1 LHPRA
6 SRTIPLTAPAR
17 TAPPRAD
24 ERLSTDIHAGDP
36 LSELTPHRPLIPEV
50 GERSRGPVLRSQLT
64 PQADAPRDGVPL
76 RDYLNSIRRYWWL
89 VAAAAAVS
97 VGLTVWRITRELPV
111 YMASTSVRLRD
122 NSTRMSGDLAS
133 TGGSPASEQL
143 SGYYSDPVLSQIQV
157 LKSRAVAAMV
167 VDSLGLRL
175 QPEKPDFPYGS
186 MGRVAVNSAAR
197 PGDTMTVTFARDG
210 VSGTL
215 RGQRA
220 RAAYGQP
227 LQLPGVEVTFVSRPA
242 ALSTTRFAV
251 LSPELATTLLMGRV
265 DARPRELTN
274 FLDISFT
281 AYDPVLAQRVADAT
295 AQSFQELNA
304 TSAQQ
309 ESRRRAIFVAEQL
322 RSTDSLLMTAQMQ
335 LSGFRRSVNAFSPQ
349 EKFRSTQEGLAN
361 LRLRR
366 EELSQEKRIYE
377 QMNQALTRGG
387 ARESD
392 QIAAMAASPQ
402 VANNAGL
409 ISLYQEM
416 LRYQM
421 VRDSLTTGRFSNAVS
436 NPDVQRVDSLLATA
450 RGRLS
455 SAVAAR
461 ATALEAQL
469 GVIDG
474 LMTADAASVSQL
486 PDAEAEEQRLRR
498 QVETLQKLADDL
510 LREQQKAR
518 IDQAVEAGQV
528 EVVDRALVP
537 GGPMGRNGKKRIF
550 FAMLVGL
557 LIGGSGAL
565 VIDRMNTALYGR
577 EEIESLLH
585 LPVLAIVPRVSLD
598 APRGRRGRLRLPAA
612 GALVRRAPTPA
623 EGLITVSDLHSAGSQ
638 AFRKL
643 RTHLIFSTGGDPL
656 RSLLI
661 TSPTASEGKSS
672 VSSNLAVTFA
682 QQKLRVLLID
692 ADMRRAR
699 LHTLFQVERLPGL
712 TEVLARQN
720 TLEEVIRVTSID
732 GLHLLP
738 AGTLVPNVSEL
749 LGSERMTAVMAELS
763 TRYDLL
769 VVDTPPVLAAA
780 DAEILAVQT
789 DATLIVVRAG
799 QTERQSAQYAVQ
811 QLRAVGARVVGAVLN
826 DPDEK
831 VAGYGRYTYYYDYY
845 SKDAEA

>member
-1 LHPRA
+1 M
-6 SRTIPLTAPAR
+6 
-17 TAPPRAD
+17 
-24 ERLSTDIHAGDP
+24 
-36 LSELTPHRPLIPEV
+36 SELTTQTPLVPEV
-50 GERSRGPVLRSQLT
+50 AERAPHGPVLRSQLT
-64 PQADAPRDGVPL
+64 PQADEPRDGIPL
-76 RDYLNSIRRYWWL
+76 RDYLNAIRRYWWL
-89 VAAAAAVS
+89 VAVAAVVS
-97 VGLTVWRITRELPV
+97 VGYAAWRISRELPV

-122 NSTRMSGDLAS
+122 PSARMSGELGNAP
-133 TGGSPASEQL
+133 GSPNEQL
-143 SGYYSDPVLSQIQV
+143 TGYYSDPVLSQIQV

-167 VDSLGLRL
+167 VDSLGLQL
-175 QPEKPDFPYGS
+175 SPEKPDFPYGS
-186 MGRVAVNSAAR
+186 LGRIAVNSAAR
-197 PGDTMTVTFARDG
+197 PGDTLVATFGRDG
-210 VSGTL
+210 ASGTL
-215 RGQRA
+215 RGQTA

-242 ALSTTRFAV
+242 LPSARFGV
-251 LSPELATTLLMGRV
+251 LSRELATTLLMGRI

-281 AYDPVLAQRVADAT
+281 AYDPNLAQRVADAT
-295 AQSFQELNA
+295 AQSFQQLNA
-304 TSAQQ
+304 ASAQQ
-309 ESRRRAIFVAEQL
+309 ASRRRSLFVAEQL
-322 RSTDSLLMTAQMQ
+322 RSTDSLLLAAQMQ
-335 LSGFRRSVNAFSPQ
+335 LSGFRKSVNAFSPQ
-349 EKFRSTQEGLAN
+349 EKFRNTQEGLTN
-361 LRLRR
+361 LRLHR
-366 EELSQEKRIYE
+366 EEVDQEKRIYD
-377 QMNQALTRGG
+377 QMYLALARGG
-387 ARESD
+387 GTAQETD

-402 VANNAGL
+402 VATNGGL
-409 ISLYQEM
+409 VALYQQM
-416 LRYQM
+416 LRYQTL
-421 VRDSLTTGRFSNAVS
+421 RDSLTTGRFSSATT
-436 NPDVQRVDSLLATA
+436 NPDVQRVDSLVATS
-450 RGRLS
+450 RSRLT
-455 SAVAAR
+455 SAVGAR
-461 ATALEAQL
+461 ATALAAQL
-469 GVIDG
+469 RVMDG
-474 LMTADAASVSQL
+474 LMSADAASVAQL

-498 QVETLQKLADDL
+498 QVETLQTLADDL

-550 FAMLVGL
+550 FALLVGL

-565 VIDRMNTALYGR
+565 VIDRLNTALYGR

-585 LPVLAIVPRVSLD
+585 LPVLAIVPRVSQD
-598 APRGRRGRLRLPAA
+598 APRGRRKRLKLP
-612 GALVRRAPTPA
+612 GGNALVRRAPTPA
-623 EGLITVSDLHSAGSQ
+623 EGLITVTDLHSAGSQ

-656 RSLLI
+656 RSLLV

-699 LHTLFQVERLPGL
+699 LHSLFDVERLPGL

-720 TLEEVIRVTSID
+720 TLEEVIHPTAVD

-749 LGSERMTAVMAELS
+749 LGSERMTAVLAELGS
-763 TRYDLL
+763 RYDLL

-789 DATLIVVRAG
+789 DATLVVVRAG

-831 VAGYGRYTYYYDYY
+831 VASYGRYTYYYDYY
-845 SKDAEA
+845 SKDAVT

>member
-1 LHPRA
+1 M
-6 SRTIPLTAPAR
+6 
-17 TAPPRAD
+17 
-24 ERLSTDIHAGDP
+24 
-36 LSELTPHRPLIPEV
+36 SELTTQKPLVPAEV
-50 GERSRGPVLRSQLT
+50 SERSPRGPVLRSQLT
-64 PQADAPRDGVPL
+64 PQADEPRDGVPL
-76 RDYLNSIRRYWWL
+76 REYLDAIRRYWWL
-89 VAAAAAVS
+89 VAAAAVIS
-97 VGLTVWRITRELPV
+97 VALAGWRMSRELPI
-111 YMASTSVRLRD
+111 YLASTSVRLRD
-122 NSTRMSGDLAS
+122 PTTRIAGEL
-133 TGGSPASEQL
+133 GNGSPGSASEQL

-157 LKSRAVAAMV
+157 LKSRAVAALV

-175 QPEKPDFPYGS
+175 LPQKPDFPWGIVS
-186 MGRVAVNSAAR
+186 QLTVNSAAR
-197 PGDTMTVTFARDG
+197 DGDTLTVTFAANG
-210 VSGTL
+210 VTGTL
-215 RGQRA
+215 RGVRSTA
-220 RAAYGQP
+220 LYGQP
-227 LQLPGVEVTFVSRPA
+227 LQLPGVSVVFGSRPA
-242 ALSTTRFAV
+242 ELPSERFVIVSRDLAV
-251 LSPELATTLLMGRV
+251 SLTMGRV

-274 FLDISFT
+274 FLDIVYT
-281 AYDPVLAQRVADAT
+281 AYDPHLAQRVADAT
-295 AQSFQELNA
+295 AAAFQQLNA

-309 ESRRRAIFVAEQL
+309 ASRRRALFVEEQL
-322 RSTDSLLMTAQMQ
+322 RSTDSLLMAAQMQ

-349 EKFRSTQEGLAN
+349 ETFRITTENLTE

-366 EELSQEKRIYE
+366 EEIEQERRVYD
-377 QMNQALTRGG
+377 QMYQGLVGN
-387 ARESD
+387 SMD
-392 QIAAMAASPQ
+392 QVAAMAATPQ
-402 VANNAGL
+402 VSNNGGL
-409 ISLYQEM
+409 LGLYQQ
-416 LRYQM
+416 LVRYQS
-421 VRDSLTTGRFSNAVS
+421 VRDSLTTGRFSVATT
-436 NPDVQRVDSLLATA
+436 NPDIQRLDSLSLSAKN
-450 RGRLS
+450 RLT
-455 SAVAAR
+455 SAVGSR
-461 ATALEAQL
+461 ATALAAQL
-469 GVIDG
+469 RVMDG
-474 LMTADAASVSQL
+474 LMASDAAAVRQL

-550 FAMLVGL
+550 FALLVGL

-565 VIDRMNTALYGR
+565 VLDRLNTALYGR

-585 LPVLAIVPRVSLD
+585 LPVLAIVPRVTLD
-598 APRGRRGRLRLPAA
+598 GPRRRGRLRLPASA
-612 GALVRRAPTPA
+612 GKALARRKAPSPT
-623 EGLITVSDLHSAGSQ
+623 EGLITVTDLHSAGSQ

-656 RSLLI
+656 RTLLI

-682 QQKLRVLLID
+682 QQKLRVLLVD

-699 LHTLFQVERLPGL
+699 LHTLFEVDRLPGL
-712 TEVLARQN
+712 TEVLARQA
-720 TLEEVIRVTSID
+720 TLEEVIRPTQID

-749 LGSERMTAVMAELS
+749 LGSERMSAAMAELS
-763 TRYDLL
+763 ARYDLL

-789 DATLIVVRAG
+789 DATIVVVRAG

-831 VAGYGRYTYYYDYY
+831 VASYGRYTYYYDYY
-845 SKDAEA
+845 SKDGAER

>member
-1 LHPRA
+1 V
-6 SRTIPLTAPAR
+6 
-17 TAPPRAD
+17 
-24 ERLSTDIHAGDP
+24 
-36 LSELTPHRPLIPEV
+36 SELTTQTPLLPEV
-50 GERSRGPVLRSQLT
+50 AERAPRGPVLRSQLT
-64 PQADAPRDGVPL
+64 PQADEPRDGIPL
-76 RDYLNSIRRYWWL
+76 RDYLNAIRRYWWL
-89 VAAAAAVS
+89 VAAAAVIS
-97 VGLTVWRITRELPV
+97 VGYATWRMSRELPV
-111 YMASTSVRLRD
+111 YLASTSVRLRD
-122 NSTRMSGDLAS
+122 PSDRMSGELGAS
-133 TGGSPASEQL
+133 AGANNEQL
-143 SGYYSDPVLSQIQV
+143 TGYYSDPVLSQIQV
-157 LKSRAVAAMV
+157 LRSRAVAALV
-167 VDSLGLRL
+167 VDSVGLRL
-175 QPEKPDFPYGS
+175 RPEKPDFPYAS
-186 MGRVAVNSAAR
+186 IGRVAVNSAAR
-197 PGDTMTVTFARDG
+197 PGDTLVASFGDRA
-210 VSGTL
+210 VSATL
-215 RGQRA
+215 RGQTA
-220 RAAYGQP
+220 RAAYGQA

-242 ALSTTRFAV
+242 LPSARFAV
-251 LSPELATTLLMGRV
+251 LSRELATTLLMGGIN
-265 DARPRELTN
+265 ARPREFTN
-274 FLDISFT
+274 FLDISYT
-281 AYDPVLAQRVADAT
+281 AYDPHLAQRVADAT
-295 AQSFQELNA
+295 AQSFQQVNA
-304 TSAQQ
+304 ASAQQ
-309 ESRRRAIFVAEQL
+309 ASRRRALFVAEQL
-322 RSTDSLLMTAQMQ
+322 RSTDSLLMAAQMQ
-335 LSGFRRSVNAFSPQ
+335 LSGFRKSVNAFSPQ

-366 EELSQEKRIYE
+366 EELDQEKRIYD
-377 QMNQALTRGG
+377 QMYQALSGG
-387 ARESD
+387 GTIAQQTD

-402 VANNAGL
+402 VANNGGL
-409 ISLYQEM
+409 ITLYQQM
-416 LRYQM
+416 LRYQTL
-421 VRDSLTTGRFSNAVS
+421 RDSLTTGRFSSAVS
-436 NPDVQRVDSLLATA
+436 NPDVQRVDSLVATS
-450 RGRLS
+450 RSRLV
-455 SAVAAR
+455 SAVGAR
-461 ATALEAQL
+461 STALAAQL
-469 GVIDG
+469 RVMDG
-474 LMTADAASVSQL
+474 LMSADAASVAQL

-498 QVETLQKLADDL
+498 QVETLQTLADDL

-537 GGPMGRNGKKRIF
+537 GGPMGRNGKKRVF
-550 FAMLVGL
+550 FALLVGL

-565 VIDRMNTALYGR
+565 VLDRLNTALYGR

-598 APRGRRGRLRLPAA
+598 APRGPRPRLRLP
-612 GALVRRAPTPA
+612 GGKALVRRAPTPA
-623 EGLITVSDLHSAGSQ
+623 EGLITVTDLHSAGSQ

-643 RTHLIFSTGGDPL
+643 RTHLIFSTGGEPL

-699 LHTLFQVERLPGL
+699 LHTLFSVERLPGL

-720 TLEEVIRVTSID
+720 TLEEVIHPTAID

-763 TRYDLL
+763 ARYDLL

-789 DATLIVVRAG
+789 DATLVVVRAG

-831 VAGYGRYTYYYDYY
+831 VASYGRYTYYYDYY
-845 SKDAEA
+845 SKDTKA

>member
-1 LHPRA
+1 V
-6 SRTIPLTAPAR
+6 
-17 TAPPRAD
+17 
-24 ERLSTDIHAGDP
+24 
-36 LSELTPHRPLIPEV
+36 SELTTQKPLLPEV
-50 GERSRGPVLRSQLT
+50 AERTPRGPVLRSQLT
-64 PQADAPRDGVPL
+64 PQDDAPRDGIPL
-76 RDYLNSIRRYWWL
+76 RDYLNAIRRYWWL
-89 VAAAAAVS
+89 VAAAAVVS
-97 VGLTVWRITRELPV
+97 VAISAWKITRALPV

-122 NSTRMSGDLAS
+122 PSDRMSGNLGSA
-133 TGGSPASEQL
+133 GGAPNEGL
-143 SGYYSDPVLSQIQV
+143 SGYYTDPVLSQIQV
-157 LKSRAVAAMV
+157 LKSRAVAALV
-167 VDSLGLRL
+167 VDSLGLQL
-175 QPEKPDFPYGS
+175 MPEKPDFPYATLGHI
-186 MGRVAVNSAAR
+186 AVNSAAR
-197 PGDTMTVTFARDG
+197 PGDTLQVTFAADG

-227 LQLPGVEVTFVSRPA
+227 LQLPGVEITFLSRPA
-242 ALSTTRFAV
+242 LASASFSV
-251 LSPELATTLLMGRV
+251 LSREVATTLLRGRI

-281 AYDPVLAQRVADAT
+281 AFDPTLAQRVADAT
-295 AQSFQELNA
+295 ALNFQLLNA

-309 ESRRRAIFVAEQL
+309 ASRRRALFVQEQL
-322 RSTDSLLMTAQMQ
+322 HSTDSLLMTAQMQ
-335 LSGFRRSVNAFSPQ
+335 LSNFRKSVNTFSPQ
-349 EKFRSTQEGLAN
+349 ERFRSTQEGLAN

-366 EELSQEKRIYE
+366 EELDQEKRVYD
-377 QMNQALTRGG
+377 QMYQALSRGTG
-387 ARESD
+387 NQVSD

-402 VANNAGL
+402 VASNGGL
-409 ISLYQEM
+409 VTLYQ
-416 LRYQM
+416 QM
-421 VRDSLTTGRFSNAVS
+421 VHYQTLRDSLTTGRFSSAIS
-436 NPDVQRVDSLLATA
+436 NPDVQRLDSLAATS
-450 RGRLS
+450 RSRLT
-455 SAVAAR
+455 SAVSAR
-461 ATALEAQL
+461 ATALTAQL
-469 GVIDG
+469 RVMDG

-498 QVETLQKLADDL
+498 QVETLQTLADDL

-537 GGPMGRNGKKRIF
+537 GGPMGRNGKKRMF
-550 FAMLVGL
+550 FALLLGL
-557 LIGGSGAL
+557 LIGASGAL
-565 VIDRMNTALYGR
+565 VIDRLNTALYGR
-577 EEIESLLH
+577 EEIEALLH
-585 LPVLAIVPRVSLD
+585 LPVLAIVPRVTLD
-598 APRGRRGRLRLPAA
+598 APKGPRGRLRLPGGKAV
-612 GALVRRAPTPA
+612 VRRAPTPA

-643 RTHLIFSTGGDPL
+643 RTHLIFSTGGEPL

-699 LHTLFQVERLPGL
+699 LHTLFSVERLPGL
-712 TEVLARQN
+712 TEVLARQS
-720 TLEEVIRVTSID
+720 TLEEVIRPTAID

-749 LGSERMTAVMAELS
+749 LGSERMTAVLAELS
-763 TRYDLL
+763 SRYDLL

-789 DATLIVVRAG
+789 DATLVVVRAG
-799 QTERQSAQYAVQ
+799 QTERQPAQYAVQ

-831 VAGYGRYTYYYDYY
+831 VASYGRYTYYYDYY
-845 SKDAEA
+845 SNDAKA

>member
-1 LHPRA
+1 MIASALARA
-6 SRTIPLTAPAR
+6 G
-17 TAPPRAD
+17 PPFRFP
-24 ERLSTDIHAGDP
+24 GDSV
-36 LSELTPHRPLIPEV
+36 SELTTQKPLVPEM
-50 GERSRGPVLRSQLT
+50 GGHAPRGPVLRSQLT
-64 PQADAPRDGVPL
+64 PQDDEPRDGVPL
-76 RDYLNSIRRYWWL
+76 RDYLNAIRRYWWL
-89 VAAAAAVS
+89 VAAAAVVS
-97 VGLTVWRITRELPV
+97 VAISAWRITRALPV

-122 NSTRMSGDLAS
+122 PAARMSGSLGSAGGAAS
-133 TGGSPASEQL
+133 DQL
-143 SGYYSDPVLSQIQV
+143 NGYYTDPVQSQIQV
-157 LKSRAVAAMV
+157 LKSRAVAALV
-167 VDSLGLRL
+167 VDSVGLQL
-175 QPEKPDFPYGS
+175 QPEKPDYPYRTI
-186 MGRVAVNSAAR
+186 GRIAVNSAAR
-197 PGDTMTVTFARDG
+197 PGDTLVVSFGSGG

-242 ALSTTRFAV
+242 LPTARFAV
-251 LSPELATTLLMGRV
+251 LSRELAITLLAGRIG
-265 DARPRELTN
+265 ARPRELTN
-274 FLDISFT
+274 FLDISYT
-281 AYDPVLAQRVADAT
+281 AYDPDLAQRVADAT
-295 AQSFQELNA
+295 AQSFQQLNA
-304 TSAQQ
+304 QSAQQ
-309 ESRRRAIFVAEQL
+309 ASRRRAQFVAEQL
-322 RSTDSLLMTAQMQ
+322 RSTDSLLMAAQMQ
-335 LSGFRRSVNAFSPQ
+335 LSSFRKGVNAFSPQ
-349 EKFRSTQEGLAN
+349 EKFRNTQEGLAN

-366 EELSQEKRIYE
+366 EELDQEKRIYE
-377 QMNQALTRGG
+377 QMYAALAQGG

-402 VANNAGL
+402 VASNPGL
-409 ISLYQEM
+409 VALYQQM
-416 LRYQM
+416 LRYQT
-421 VRDSLTTGRFSNAVS
+421 VRDSLTTGRFSSAVS
-436 NPDVQRVDSLLATA
+436 NPDVQRVDSLVATA
-450 RGRLS
+450 RGRLT

-461 ATALEAQL
+461 ATALAAQL
-469 GVIDG
+469 RVTDG
-474 LMTADAASVSQL
+474 LMSADAASVSQL

-498 QVETLQKLADDL
+498 QVETLQTLADDL

-537 GGPMGRNGKKRIF
+537 GGPMGRNGKKRVF
-550 FAMLVGL
+550 FALLVGL

-565 VIDRMNTALYGR
+565 VLDRLNTALYSR

-585 LPVLAIVPRVSLD
+585 VPVLAIVPRVTLD
-598 APRGRRGRLRLPAA
+598 GPKGRKKLKLP
-612 GALVRRAPTPA
+612 GGKALVRRAPTPA

-682 QQKLRVLLID
+682 QQNLRVLLID

-699 LHTLFQVERLPGL
+699 LHTLFDVPRLPGL

-720 TLEEVIRVTSID
+720 TLEEVIRLTPID

-749 LGSERMTAVMAELS
+749 LGSERMSAVMAELS
-763 TRYDLL
+763 SRYDLL

-780 DAEILAVQT
+780 DAEILAVQA
-789 DATLIVVRAG
+789 DATLVVVRAG
-799 QTERQSAQYAVQ
+799 QTERQSAQ
-811 QLRAVGARVVGAVLN
+811 
-826 DPDEK
+826 
-831 VAGYGRYTYYYDYY
+831 
-845 SKDAEA
+845 

>member
-1 LHPRA
+1 M
-6 SRTIPLTAPAR
+6 
-17 TAPPRAD
+17 
-24 ERLSTDIHAGDP
+24 
-36 LSELTPHRPLIPEV
+36 SELTTQKPLVPEL
-50 GERSRGPVLRSQLT
+50 GGAPRGPVLRSQLT
-64 PQADAPRDGVPL
+64 PQADEPRDGVPL
-76 RDYLNSIRRYWWL
+76 REYLHALRRYWWL
-89 VAAAAAVS
+89 VAAAAMVS
-97 VGLTVWRITRELPV
+97 VGIVGWRMTHELPV

-122 NSTRMSGDLAS
+122 NSTRMSGDL
-133 TGGSPASEQL
+133 GGAGGGASEQL
-143 SGYYSDPVLSQIQV
+143 TGYYSDPVLSQIQV

-175 QPEKPDFPYGS
+175 QPEKPDFPYAS
-186 MGRVAVNSAAR
+186 VGRVAVNSAAR
-197 PGDTMTVTFARDG
+197 PGDTVRVTFTASG
-210 VSGTL
+210 VSGVM
-215 RGQRA
+215 RGRAA

-227 LQLPGVEVTFVSRPA
+227 LQLPGTEITFVSRPSLA
-242 ALSTTRFAV
+242 SARFTV
-251 LSPELATTLLMGRV
+251 LSRELATTLLMGRIN
-265 DARPRELTN
+265 ARPRELTN

-295 AQSFQELNA
+295 AESFQEINA
-304 TSAQQ
+304 ASAQQ
-309 ESRRRAIFVAEQL
+309 ASRRRALFVAEQL
-322 RSTDSLLMTAQMQ
+322 RSTDSLLMAAQMQ
-335 LSGFRRSVNAFSPQ
+335 LSGFRKSVNAFSPQ
-349 EKFRSTQEGLAN
+349 EKFRSTQEGLTN

-366 EELSQEKRIYE
+366 EEIDQEKRIYE
-377 QMNQALTRGG
+377 QMYQALTQGG

-402 VANNAGL
+402 VSANPGL
-409 ISLYQEM
+409 VSLYQQM
-416 LRYQM
+416 LRYQTL
-421 VRDSLTTGRFSNAVS
+421 RDSLTTGRFSSAVS
-436 NPDVQRVDSLLATA
+436 NPDVQRVDSLVATS
-450 RGRLS
+450 RGRLT

-461 ATALEAQL
+461 ATALAAQL
-469 GVIDG
+469 RVTDG
-474 LMTADAASVSQL
+474 LMSSDAASVSQL

-537 GGPMGRNGKKRIF
+537 GGPMGRNGKKRVL
-550 FAMLVGL
+550 FALLVGL

-565 VIDRMNTALYGR
+565 VVDRLNTALYGR

-585 LPVLAIVPRVSLD
+585 LPVLAIIPRVSL
-598 APRGRRGRLRLPAA
+598 AGPRRRRLRLPR
-612 GALVRRAPTPA
+612 GTALVRRAPTSA
-623 EGLITVSDLHSAGSQ
+623 EGLITVTDLHSAGSQ

-643 RTHLIFSTGGDPL
+643 RTHLIFSTGGEPL

-699 LHTLFQVERLPGL
+699 LHTLFDLDRLPGL

-720 TLEEVIRVTSID
+720 TLEEVIRLTPID

-749 LGSERMTAVMAELS
+749 LGSERMTAVMADLS
-763 TRYDLL
+763 ARYDLL

-789 DATLIVVRAG
+789 DATLVVVRAG

-831 VAGYGRYTYYYDYY
+831 VASYGRYTYYYDYY
-845 SKDAEA
+845 SKDAAE

>member
-1 LHPRA
+1 
-6 SRTIPLTAPAR
+6 
-17 TAPPRAD
+17 
-24 ERLSTDIHAGDP
+24 E
-36 LSELTPHRPLIPEV
+36 
-50 GERSRGPVLRSQLT
+50 
-64 PQADAPRDGVPL
+64 
-76 RDYLNSIRRYWWL
+76 
-89 VAAAAAVS
+89 
-97 VGLTVWRITRELPV
+97 
-111 YMASTSVRLRD
+111 
-122 NSTRMSGDLAS
+122 
-133 TGGSPASEQL
+133 
-143 SGYYSDPVLSQIQV
+143 
-157 LKSRAVAAMV
+157 
-167 VDSLGLRL
+167 
-175 QPEKPDFPYGS
+175 
-186 MGRVAVNSAAR
+186 
-197 PGDTMTVTFARDG
+197 G

-242 ALSTTRFAV
+242 ALSTARFAV
-251 LSPELATTLLMGRV
+251 LSRELATTLLMGRV

-274 FLDISFT
+274 FLDISYT

-295 AQSFQELNA
+295 AQSFQQLNA
-304 TSAQQ
+304 ASAQQ
-309 ESRRRAIFVAEQL
+309 ASRRRAQFVAEQL
-322 RSTDSLLMTAQMQ
+322 RSTDSLLMAAQMQ
-335 LSGFRRSVNAFSPQ
+335 LSGFRKSVNAFSPQ
-349 EKFRSTQEGLAN
+349 EKFRNTQEGLAN

-366 EELSQEKRIYE
+366 EELDQEKRVYD
-377 QMNQALTRGG
+377 QMYQALSRGTG
-387 ARESD
+387 AQVTD

-402 VANNAGL
+402 VASNGGL
-409 ISLYQEM
+409 VALYQQLM
-416 LRYQM
+416 HYQT

-436 NPDVQRVDSLLATA
+436 NPDVQRLDSLVATSH
-450 RGRLS
+450 GRLT
-455 SAVAAR
+455 SAVSAR
-461 ATALEAQL
+461 ATALAAQL
-469 GVIDG
+469 RVMDG

-498 QVETLQKLADDL
+498 QVETLQTLADDL

-550 FAMLVGL
+550 FALLVGL

-565 VIDRMNTALYGR
+565 MLDRLNTALYSR

-585 LPVLAIVPRVSLD
+585 VPVLAIVPRVSLD
-598 APRGRRGRLRLPAA
+598 GPKGRKKLKLP
-612 GALVRRAPTPA
+612 GGKALVRRAPTAA

-699 LHTLFQVERLPGL
+699 LHTLFDVERLPGL

-720 TLEEVIRVTSID
+720 TLEEVIRLTQID

-763 TRYDLL
+763 ARYDLL

-780 DAEILAVQT
+780 DAEILAVQA
-789 DATLIVVRAG
+789 DATLVVVRAG

-831 VAGYGRYTYYYDYY
+831 VASYGRYTYYYDYY
-845 SKDAEA
+845 SKDASG

>member
-1 LHPRA
+1 M
-6 SRTIPLTAPAR
+6 PL
-17 TAPPRAD
+17 
-24 ERLSTDIHAGDP
+24 
-36 LSELTPHRPLIPEV
+36 
-50 GERSRGPVLRSQLT
+50 
-64 PQADAPRDGVPL
+64 
-76 RDYLNSIRRYWWL
+76 
-89 VAAAAAVS
+89 
-97 VGLTVWRITRELPV
+97 
-111 YMASTSVRLRD
+111 
-122 NSTRMSGDLAS
+122 
-133 TGGSPASEQL
+133 
-143 SGYYSDPVLSQIQV
+143 
-157 LKSRAVAAMV
+157 
-167 VDSLGLRL
+167 
-175 QPEKPDFPYGS
+175 KPDFPYVS
-186 MGRVAVNSAAR
+186 VARVAVNSAAR
-197 PGDTMTVTFARDG
+197 PGDTLSLAFGGDG
-210 VSGTL
+210 VAGTL

-220 RAAYGQP
+220 QALYGRS
-227 LQLPGVEVTFVSRPA
+227 LELPGVSITLASRPPGLSSAKFMVISRDA
-242 ALSTTRFAV
+242 AVSI
-251 LSPELATTLLMGRV
+251 LLGKI

-274 FLDISFT
+274 FLDILYT
-281 AYDPVLAQRVADAT
+281 AYDPYHAQRVVDAT
-295 AQSFQELNA
+295 AACFQQVNA

-309 ESRRRAIFVAEQL
+309 ASRRRALFVAEQL

-335 LSGFRRSVNAFSPQ
+335 LSAFRKSVNAFSPQ
-349 EKFRSTQEGLAN
+349 EKFKVTQEGMAD

-366 EELSQEKRIYE
+366 EELDQERRIYD
-377 QMNQALTRGG
+377 QMYQALSRGG
-387 ARESD
+387 NGAND

-402 VANNAGL
+402 VATNGGL
-409 ISLYQEM
+409 ITLYQQL
-416 LRYQM
+416 LRFQTA
-421 VRDSLTTGRFSNAVS
+421 RDSVTTGRFSSAS
-436 NPDVQRVDSLLATA
+436 TNPDVQRLDSLVATS
-450 RGRLS
+450 RSRLT

-461 ATALEAQL
+461 STALAAQIR
-469 GVIDG
+469 VMDG
-474 LMTADAASVSQL
+474 LMASDAASVSQL

-550 FAMLVGL
+550 FALLVGL
-557 LIGGSGAL
+557 LIGGGGAL
-565 VIDRMNTALYGR
+565 VLDRLNTALYGR
-577 EEIESLLH
+577 EEIEALLH
-585 LPVLAIVPRVSLD
+585 VPVLAIVPRVTLD
-598 APRGRRGRLRLPAA
+598 APRSRRRLRLPAGKA
-612 GALVRRAPTPA
+612 IVRRAPTAA
-623 EGLITVSDLHSAGSQ
+623 EGLITVTDLHSAGSQ
-638 AFRKL
+638 AYRKL

-656 RSLLI
+656 RTLLI

-699 LHTLFQVERLPGL
+699 LHTLFQVDRLPGL
-712 TEVLARQN
+712 TEVLARQA
-720 TLEEVIRVTSID
+720 TLEEVVHPTQVE

-763 TRYDLL
+763 QRYDLL

-789 DATLIVVRAG
+789 DATLVVVRAG

-831 VAGYGRYTYYYDYY
+831 VASYGRYTYYYDYY
-845 SKDAEA
+845 AKDAVA

>member
-1 LHPRA
+1 M
-6 SRTIPLTAPAR
+6 
-17 TAPPRAD
+17 
-24 ERLSTDIHAGDP
+24 
-36 LSELTPHRPLIPEV
+36 SELTTHKPLVPEL
-50 GERSRGPVLRSQLT
+50 GGAPRGPVLRSQLT
-64 PQADAPRDGVPL
+64 PQSDEPRDGVPL
-76 RDYLNSIRRYWWL
+76 REYLHALRRYWWL
-89 VAAAAAVS
+89 VAAAAVIAV
-97 VGLTVWRITRELPV
+97 GIAFWRMSHELPV
-111 YMASTSVRLRD
+111 YWASTSVRLRD
-122 NSTRMSGDLAS
+122 NSPRMAGDLGS
-133 TGGSPASEQL
+133 TGGSGANDQL
-143 SGYYSDPVLSQIQV
+143 SGYYTDPVLSQIQV
-157 LKSRAVAAMV
+157 LKSRAVATMV

-175 QPEKPDFPYGS
+175 QPQKPDYPYRTL
-186 MGRVAVNSAAR
+186 GRVAVNSNAR
-197 PGDTMTVTFARDG
+197 VGDTLQVSFAGDRVT
-210 VSGTL
+210 GTL

-220 RAAYGQP
+220 QAAYGQP
-227 LQLPGVEVTFVSRPA
+227 LQLPGVEVTFVSHPPFPTA
-242 ALSTTRFAV
+242 RFAV
-251 LSPELATTLLMGRV
+251 LSREGAVSLLKGRIE
-265 DARPRELTN
+265 ARPRELTN

-281 AYDPVLAQRVADAT
+281 AYDPDLAQRVADAT
-295 AQSFQELNA
+295 ALSFQQINA

-309 ESRRRAIFVAEQL
+309 ASRRRALFIAEQL
-322 RSTDSLLMTAQMQ
+322 RSTDALLVAAQMQ
-335 LSGFRRSVNAFSPQ
+335 LSSFRKGVNAFSPQ
-349 EKFRSTQEGLAN
+349 EKFRNTQEGLAN

-366 EELSQEKRIYE
+366 EELDQEKRVYD
-377 QMNQALTRGG
+377 QMYQTLSRGG
-387 ARESD
+387 AHESD
-392 QIAAMAASPQ
+392 QLAAMAASPQ
-402 VANNAGL
+402 IANNAGL
-409 ISLYQEM
+409 ISLYQQM
-416 LRYQM
+416 LRYQT
-421 VRDSLTTGRFSNAVS
+421 VRDSLTTGRFSSSVS
-436 NPDVQRVDSLLATA
+436 NPDVQRIDSLVVTS
-450 RGRLS
+450 RGRLT

-461 ATALEAQL
+461 ATALDAQL
-469 GVIDG
+469 RVLDG
-474 LMTADAASVSQL
+474 LMAADAASVSQL

-498 QVETLQKLADDL
+498 QVETLQTLADDL

-537 GGPMGRNGKKRIF
+537 GGPMGRNGKKRMF
-550 FAMLVGL
+550 FALLVGL
-557 LIGGSGAL
+557 LIGSSGAL
-565 VIDRMNTALYGR
+565 VLDRLNTALYGR

-598 APRGRRGRLRLPAA
+598 GPKRRGRLKLPAA
-612 GALVRRAPTPA
+612 GKAIARRRAPAPA
-623 EGLITVSDLHSAGSQ
+623 EGLITVTDLHSAGSQ

-643 RTHLIFSTGGDPL
+643 RTHLIFSTGGEPL

-699 LHTLFQVERLPGL
+699 LHTLFDLDRLPGL

-720 TLEEVIRVTSID
+720 TLEEVIRPTPVD

-763 TRYDLL
+763 SRYDLL

-789 DATLIVVRAG
+789 DATLVVVRAG

-811 QLRAVGARVVGAVLN
+811 QLRAVGAQVVGAVLN

-831 VAGYGRYTYYYDYY
+831 VGSYGRYTYYYDYY
-845 SKDAEA
+845 SKDAAE

>member
-1 LHPRA
+1 V
-6 SRTIPLTAPAR
+6 T
-17 TAPPRAD
+17 
-24 ERLSTDIHAGDP
+24 
-36 LSELTPHRPLIPEV
+36 ELTTQTPLLPEV
-50 GERSRGPVLRSQLT
+50 AERAPRGPVLRSQLT
-64 PQADAPRDGVPL
+64 PQADEPRDGIPL
-76 RDYLNSIRRYWWL
+76 RDYLNAIRRYWWL
-89 VAAAAAVS
+89 VAAAAVIS
-97 VGLTVWRITRELPV
+97 VGYAVWRMSRELPI
-111 YMASTSVRLRD
+111 YLASTSVRLRD
-122 NSTRMSGDLAS
+122 PSDRMSGEL
-133 TGGSPASEQL
+133 GNNPGRNNEQL
-143 SGYYSDPVLSQIQV
+143 TGYYSDPVLSQIQV
-157 LKSRAVAAMV
+157 LRSRAVAALV

-175 QPEKPDFPYGS
+175 RPEKPDFPYATL
-186 MGRVAVNSAAR
+186 GRIAVNSAAR
-197 PGDTMTVTFARDG
+197 PGDTLVASFGDRA
-210 VSGTL
+210 VSATL
-215 RGQRA
+215 RGQTA
-220 RAAYGQP
+220 RAAYGQA

-242 ALSTTRFAV
+242 LPSARFAV
-251 LSPELATTLLMGRV
+251 LSRELATSLLMGGIS
-265 DARPRELTN
+265 ARPRELTN
-274 FLDISFT
+274 FLDISYT
-281 AYDPVLAQRVADAT
+281 AYDPHLAQRVADAT
-295 AQSFQELNA
+295 AQSFQQVNA
-304 TSAQQ
+304 ASAQQ
-309 ESRRRAIFVAEQL
+309 ASRRRALFVAEQL
-322 RSTDSLLMTAQMQ
+322 RSTDSLLMAAQMQ
-335 LSGFRRSVNAFSPQ
+335 LSGFRKSVNAFSPQ

-366 EELSQEKRIYE
+366 EELDQEKRIYD
-377 QMNQALTRGG
+377 QMYQALSGG
-387 ARESD
+387 GSIAQQTD

-402 VANNAGL
+402 VANNGGL
-409 ISLYQEM
+409 ITLYQQM
-416 LRYQM
+416 LRYQTL
-421 VRDSLTTGRFSNAVS
+421 RDSLTTGRFSSSVS
-436 NPDVQRVDSLLATA
+436 NPDVQRVDSLVATS
-450 RGRLS
+450 RSRLV
-455 SAVAAR
+455 SAVGAR
-461 ATALEAQL
+461 STALAAQL
-469 GVIDG
+469 RVMDG
-474 LMTADAASVSQL
+474 LMSADAASVAQL

-498 QVETLQKLADDL
+498 QVETLQTLADDL

-537 GGPMGRNGKKRIF
+537 GGPMGRNGKKRVF
-550 FAMLVGL
+550 FALLVGL

-565 VIDRMNTALYGR
+565 VLDRLNTALYGR

-598 APRGRRGRLRLPAA
+598 APRGPRSRLRLP
-612 GALVRRAPTPA
+612 GGKALVRRAPTPA
-623 EGLITVSDLHSAGSQ
+623 EGLITVTDLHSAGSQ

-643 RTHLIFSTGGDPL
+643 RTHLIFSTGGEPL

-699 LHTLFQVERLPGL
+699 LHTLFSVERLPGL

-720 TLEEVIRVTSID
+720 TLEEVIHPTAID

-789 DATLIVVRAG
+789 DATLVVVRAG

-831 VAGYGRYTYYYDYY
+831 VASYGRYTYYYDYY
-845 SKDAEA
+845 SKDTKA

>member
-1 LHPRA
+1 M
-6 SRTIPLTAPAR
+6 
-17 TAPPRAD
+17 
-24 ERLSTDIHAGDP
+24 
-36 LSELTPHRPLIPEV
+36 SELTTQKPLVPQVAEQAP
-50 GERSRGPVLRSQLT
+50 RGPVLRSQLT
-64 PQADAPRDGVPL
+64 PQPDEPRDGVPV
-76 RDYLNSIRRYWWL
+76 RDYLNAVRRYWWL
-89 VAAAAAVS
+89 VAAAAVLS
-97 VGLTVWRITRELPV
+97 VGIALWRMSRELPV
-111 YMASTSVRLRD
+111 YVASTSVRLRD
-122 NSTRMSGDLAS
+122 PSARMSGSLGNPA
-133 TGGSPASEQL
+133 GSAANEQL
-143 SGYYSDPVLSQIQV
+143 SGYYTDPVQSQIQV
-157 LKSRAVAAMV
+157 LKSRAVAGIV

-175 QPEKPDFPYGS
+175 QPEKPDFPYRTL
-186 MGRVAVNSAAR
+186 GRVAVNSAAR
-197 PGDTMTVTFARDG
+197 EGDTLVATFAAG
-210 VSGTL
+210 AVTATL

-220 RAAYGQP
+220 RAAYGQS
-227 LQLPGVEVTFVSRPA
+227 LQLPGVEMTFVSRPA
-242 ALSTTRFAV
+242 LPSARFSV
-251 LSPELATTLLMGRV
+251 LSREVAITTIMGQIG
-265 DARPRELTN
+265 ARPRELTN
-274 FLDISFT
+274 FLDISYT
-281 AYDPVLAQRVADAT
+281 AYDPDLAQRVADAT
-295 AQSFQELNA
+295 AFSFQQLNA

-309 ESRRRAIFVAEQL
+309 ASRRRAQFVAEQL
-322 RSTDSLLMTAQMQ
+322 RSTDSLLLAAQMQ
-335 LSGFRRSVNAFSPQ
+335 LSGFRKSVNAFSPQ
-349 EKFRSTQEGLAN
+349 EKFRNTQEGLAN

-366 EELSQEKRIYE
+366 EELDQEKRVYD
-377 QMNQALTRGG
+377 QMYQALSRGSG
-387 ARESD
+387 SQVTD

-402 VANNAGL
+402 VASNGGL
-409 ISLYQEM
+409 VVLYQQL
-416 LRYQM
+416 LRYQT
-421 VRDSLTTGRFSNAVS
+421 VRDSLTTGRFSSAIS
-436 NPDVQRVDSLLATA
+436 NPDVERLDSLVATSHS
-450 RGRLS
+450 RLT

-461 ATALEAQL
+461 STALAAQL
-469 GVIDG
+469 RVMDG

-498 QVETLQKLADDL
+498 QVETLQTLADDL

-537 GGPMGRNGKKRIF
+537 GGPMGRNGKKRVL
-550 FAMLVGL
+550 FALLIGL
-557 LIGGSGAL
+557 LLGGSGAL
-565 VIDRMNTALYGR
+565 VLDRLNTALYGR

-598 APRGRRGRLRLPAA
+598 APKGRRRLKLPRGA
-612 GALVRRAPTPA
+612 ALVRRAPTAA
-623 EGLITVSDLHSAGSQ
+623 EGLITVTDLHSAGSQ

-699 LHTLFQVERLPGL
+699 LHTLFNLERLPGL
-712 TEVLARQN
+712 TEVLARQS
-720 TLEEVIRVTSID
+720 TLEEVIRLTPVD

-749 LGSERMTAVMAELS
+749 LGSERMTALMAELS

-789 DATLIVVRAG
+789 DATLVVVRAG

-831 VAGYGRYTYYYDYY
+831 VASYGRYTYYYDYY
-845 SKDAEA
+845 SKDGQG